1 MLNGGSMEKGQ
12 AGPGPCRRL
21 RLSLQ
26 VVPGIW
32 SLIEAPSL
40 ALLPPPSME
49 ARNLVAPNL
58 GSQTSQTKGSHWRCL
73 EASNLH
79 P

>member
-1 MLNGGSMEKGQ
+1 MLNGGSMEKEQ
-12 AGPGPCRRL
+12 AGPGKCRSL

-26 VVPGIW
+26 AVPGIW

-40 ALLPPPSME
+40 ALLPPPSMG
-49 ARNLVAPNL
+49 ARNLVASNL
-58 GSQTSQTKGSHWRCL
+58 GSQTSQTKRSHWRCL
-73 EASNLH
+73 EALNLH